1 MNEFQHGT
9 MNRAIFELSAP
20 YDNPYQ
26 GQYPRWL
33 FVCSAGLL
41 RSPTGAALANQRGIN
56 ARACGAA
63 LDYALIPI
71 SANLV
76 AWAHKI
82 IFVCSEVRHETL
94 DFVFDGNA
102 EIRQAIQ
109 SKEVVLDI
117 PDRYRY
123 MQSRLVKHFE
133 RELFEPLGYPG
144 HS

>member
-1 MNEFQHGT
+1 MSTFQPGT
-9 MNRAIFELSAP
+9 MNSAIFELTAP

-26 GQYPRWL
+26 GEYPRWL

-41 RSPTGAALANQRGIN
+41 RSPTGATLANQRGIN
-56 ARACGAA
+56 ARACGSA
-63 LDYALIPI
+63 LNYALIPI

-82 IFVCSEVRHETL
+82 IFVCSDVRDETL
-94 DFVFDGNA
+94 DTVFYGNS
-102 EIRQAIQ
+102 EIRQAIL

-117 PDRYRY
+117 PDKYSY

-133 RELFEPLGYPG
+133 RELFEPLGY
-144 HS
+144 

>member
-1 MNEFQHGT
+1 MNEFQPGT
-9 MNRAIFELSAP
+9 MNSAIFELTAP

-26 GQYPRWL
+26 GDFPRWL

-56 ARACGAA
+56 ARACGSA
-63 LDYALIPI
+63 LTYALIPI

-82 IFVCSEVRHETL
+82 VFVCSEVRDQSL
-94 DFVFDGNA
+94 DSVFRNNH
-102 EIRQAIQ
+102 EIREAIL

-123 MQSRLVKHFE
+123 MQSRLIKHFE

>member
-1 MNEFQHGT
+1 MNS
-9 MNRAIFELSAP
+9 AIFELTAP

-26 GQYPRWL
+26 GEYPRWL

-41 RSPTGAALANQRGIN
+41 RSPTGATLANQRGIN
-56 ARACGAA
+56 ARACGSA
-63 LDYALIPI
+63 LNYALIPI

-82 IFVCSEVRHETL
+82 IFVCSDVRDETL
-94 DFVFDGNA
+94 DTVFYGNS
-102 EIRQAIQ
+102 EIRQAIL

-117 PDRYRY
+117 PDKYSY

-133 RELFEPLGYPG
+133 RELFEPLGY
-144 HS
+144 